1 MSAQTSTT
9 SKRARRWS
17 MCKTLKDIE
26 AQGGAVE
33 LWELKAE
40 AVKWVK
46 FNFDL
51 KNKQKPGQIINEMNL
66 EGRIWMLGHFF
77 NLTEEDLA

>member
-9 SKRARRWS
+9 SKRARRRS

-46 FNFDL
+46 ED
-51 KNKQKPGQIINEMNL
+51 INYCGKINNGEANVL
-66 EGRIWMLGHFF
+66 IKRWMKRL

>member
-46 FNFDL
+46 ED
-51 KNKQKPGQIINEMNL
+51 INYCGKINNGEANVL
-66 EGRIWMLGHFF
+66 IKRWMKRL

>member
-9 SKRARRWS
+9 SKRARRRS
-17 MCKTLKDIE
+17 MCKTLKDMPSTCVSSE
-26 AQGGAVE
+26 H
-33 LWELKAE
+33 LWYVKDLKAE

-46 FNFDL
+46 ED
-51 KNKQKPGQIINEMNL
+51 INYCGKINNGEANVL
-66 EGRIWMLGHFF
+66 IKRWMKRL